1 MPGSSNV
8 LEQVKQFW
16 ASRTGFQK
24 GLLLGGAGVTA
35 LMLTL
40 FVRLIGSPDYKPLY
54 QDLDPADAQSLATQ
68 LDSQNIP
75 HQLSADG
82 KTVSVPVDKLDAA
95 RMMTATQGQPHS
107 GRMGFELFDK
117 MSWGQTEF
125 DEKVAYQRALE
136 GELERTIGTL
146 ADVQQ
151 ARVHL
156 VLPTDSVFLDQ
167 QRSAKAAVIL
177 RLRHNGLSKDAVVA
191 ISRLVSGAVDELKP
205 EDVSIIDA
213 DSERSLGLAHDGPGN
228 DQDEE
233 ARLTDRLINTLE
245 PVVGTNA
252 IRASVNV
259 DFDEASTDEN
269 DEKYDPASSAL
280 LSMQRTEDVAGGSPV
295 AGGVPGIS
303 SNVPTAKPP
312 QPAQPAKSAKPG
324 AQPTTPPTAQTSA
337 TASSP
342 SQSSKTESAQYG
354 VNKTVTH
361 TITPAGGIRRISAA
375 LLVDDL
381 IVRTTDKKGKVTV
394 TRQKRSQDELNKIQ
408 ELAEAA
414 IGFDAKRGDTIS
426 VQNLSFDG
434 DATATD
440 LPAPNLVS
448 EVQKTVSDYGSLL
461 RPLTLLALFLMAYVL
476 IIRPV
481 QKHALRQSE
490 LTAGLQ
496 PALASANAQGLPSES
511 MDAIDVGKRAAQL
524 KQQMSEL
531 AKQNPVDTAHAMQSW
546 MREERS

>member
-8 LEQVKQFW
+8 VEQVKQFW
-16 ASRTGFQK
+16 GSRTGLQK
-24 GLLLGGAGVTA
+24 SLLLGGAGATA

-40 FVRLIGSPDYKPLY
+40 FVRLIASPDYKPLY
-54 QDLDPADAQSLATQ
+54 KDLDPADAQALATQ

-75 HQLSADG
+75 HQVSADG
-82 KTVSVPVDKLDAA
+82 KEVSVPADKLDAA

-125 DEKVAYQRALE
+125 DEKVAYQRAME
-136 GELERTIGTL
+136 GELERTIQTL
-146 ADVQQ
+146 ADVEQ

-156 VLPTDSVFLDQ
+156 VLPTDSVFLDR
-167 QRSAKAAVIL
+167 QRNAKAAVIL

-213 DSERSLGLAHDGPGN
+213 DSERSLGLAHDGPGS

-233 ARLTDRLINTLE
+233 ARLTNRLINTLE

-259 DFDEASTDEN
+259 EFDEASTDEN
-269 DEKYDPASSAL
+269 DEKYDPAVSAL
-280 LSMQRTEDVAGGSPV
+280 LTMQRTEDSAGGTPNPS
-295 AGGVPGIS
+295 GVPGTASNIPAAKPAKPAGQAS
-303 SNVPTAKPP
+303 QQNNVPA
-312 QPAQPAKSAKPG
+312 
-324 AQPTTPPTAQTSA
+324 AQTSA
-337 TASSP
+337 ANSSP
-342 SQSSKTESAQYG
+342 TQSSKTESAQYG
-354 VNKTVTH
+354 VNKTIIH
-361 TITPAGGIRRISAA
+361 TITPAGAIRRISAA
-375 LLVDDL
+375 LLVDDTL
-381 IVRTTDKKGKVTV
+381 VKTTDNKGKVKV
-394 TRQKRSQDELNKIQ
+394 TRQKRSQDELNRIQ

-426 VQNLSFDG
+426 VQNLSFDSG
-434 DATATD
+434 ATDSD
-440 LPAPNLVS
+440 LPAPNLAS
-448 EVQKTVSDYGSLL
+448 EVQKTVSDYSSLL
-461 RPLTLLALFLMAYVL
+461 RPLSLLGLFLLAYLLV
-476 IIRPV
+476 IRPV
-481 QKHALRQSE
+481 QKHALRQGE

-496 PALASANAQGLPSES
+496 PALAAPNVQGLSSEATE
-511 MDAIDVGKRAAQL
+511 AIDVGRRAAQL
-524 KQQMSEL
+524 KLQSSEL
-531 AKQNPVDTAHAMQSW
+531 AKQNPVDTARAMQAW

>member
-8 LEQVKQFW
+8 VEQVKQFW
-16 ASRTGFQK
+16 GSRTGLQK
-24 GLLLGGAGVTA
+24 SLLLGGAGTTA

-40 FVRLIGSPDYKPLY
+40 FVRLIASPDYKPLY
-54 QDLDPADAQSLATQ
+54 KDLDPADAQALATQ
-68 LDSQNIP
+68 LDAQNIP
-75 HQLSADG
+75 HQVSADG
-82 KTVSVPVDKLDAA
+82 KEVSVPADKLDAA

-117 MSWGQTEF
+117 MSCGQTEF

-146 ADVQQ
+146 ADVEQ

-156 VLPTDSVFLDQ
+156 VMPTDSVFLDR

-213 DSERSLGLAHDGPGN
+213 DSERSLGLAHDGPGG

-233 ARLTDRLINTLE
+233 ARLTNRLINTLE

-269 DEKYDPASSAL
+269 DEKYDPAVSAL
-280 LSMQRTEDVAGGSPV
+280 LTMQRTEDSAGGTSIPS
-295 AGGVPGIS
+295 GVPGTA
-303 SNVPTAKPP
+303 SNIPAAKP
-312 QPAQPAKSAKPG
+312 AKPAG
-324 AQPTTPPTAQTSA
+324 QTSQQSNTPTAQTSTA
-337 TASSP
+337 TSGP

-354 VNKTVTH
+354 VNKTIIH

-375 LLVDDL
+375 LLVDDT
-381 IVRTTDKKGKVTV
+381 IVKTTDNKGKVTV
-394 TRQKRSQDELNKIQ
+394 TRQKRSQDELNRIQ

-426 VQNLSFDG
+426 VQNLSFDSG
-434 DATATD
+434 STDSD
-440 LPAPNLVS
+440 LPAPNLAS
-448 EVQKTVSDYGSLL
+448 EVQKTVSDYSSLL
-461 RPLTLLALFLMAYVL
+461 RPLSLLGLFLLAYFLV
-476 IIRPV
+476 IRPV
-481 QKHALRQSE
+481 QKHALRQGE

-496 PALASANAQGLPSES
+496 PALAAANVQGLSSEPTE
-511 MDAIDVGKRAAQL
+511 AIDMGRRAAQL
-524 KQQMSEL
+524 KAQSSEL
-531 AKQNPVDTAHAMQSW
+531 AKQNPVDTARAMQTW

>member
-8 LEQVKQFW
+8 VEQVKQFW
-16 ASRTGFQK
+16 GSRTGFQK

-40 FVRLIGSPDYKPLY
+40 FVRLIGTPDYKPLY
-54 QDLDPADAQSLATQ
+54 QDLEPADAQSLATQ

-75 HQLSADG
+75 HQVSADG
-82 KTVSVPVDKLDAA
+82 KTVSVPADKLDAA
-95 RMMTATQGQPHS
+95 RMITATQGQPHS

-136 GELERTIGTL
+136 GELERTIQTL

-156 VLPTDSVFLDQ
+156 VLPTDSVFLDR
-167 QRSAKAAVIL
+167 QRSAKAAVIV

-259 DFDEASTDEN
+259 DFDQASTDEN

-280 LSMQRTEDVAGGSPV
+280 LSVQRTEDSAGGAPV
-295 AGGVPGIS
+295 SSGVPGVA
-303 SNVPTAKPP
+303 SNVPAGKPV
-312 QPAQPAKSAKPG
+312 K
-324 AQPTTPPTAQTSA
+324 PTTPTAQQNNAPGTQTSA
-337 TASSP
+337 TASSS

-354 VNKTVTH
+354 VNKTITH
-361 TITPAGGIRRISAA
+361 TVTPAGGIRRISAA
-375 LLVDDL
+375 LLVDDTV
-381 IVRTTDKKGKVTV
+381 VRTTDNKGKVKI
-394 TRQKRSQDELNKIQ
+394 TRQKRSQDELNRIQ
-408 ELAEAA
+408 ALAEAA

-434 DATATD
+434 DATASD
-440 LPAPNLVS
+440 LPVPNLAS
-448 EVQKTVSDYGSLL
+448 QVQKTVSDYSSLL
-461 RPLTLLALFLMAYVL
+461 RPLSLLCLFLLAYLLV
-476 IIRPV
+476 IRPV

-490 LTAGLQ
+490 LPAGLQ
-496 PALASANAQGLPSES
+496 PALAAANAQGLPSES

-524 KQQMSEL
+524 KLQMSEL

>member
-1 MPGSSNV
+1 MPGSSNGF
-8 LEQVKQFW
+8 EQVKQFW
-16 ASRTGFQK
+16 GSRTGLQK
-24 GLLLGGAGVTA
+24 GLLLGGAGATA

-54 QDLDPADAQSLATQ
+54 KDLDPADAQALATQ
-68 LDSQNIP
+68 LDAQNIP
-75 HQLSADG
+75 HQVSADG
-82 KTVSVPVDKLDAA
+82 KEVSVPADKLDAA
-95 RMMTATQGQPHS
+95 RMLTATQGQPHS

-146 ADVQQ
+146 ADVEQ

-156 VLPTDSVFLDQ
+156 VMPTDSVFLDQ
-167 QRSAKAAVIL
+167 KRSAKAAVIL

-213 DSERSLGLAHDGPGN
+213 DSERSLGLAHDGPGG

-233 ARLTDRLINTLE
+233 ARLTNRLINTLE

-269 DEKYDPASSAL
+269 DEKYDPATSAL
-280 LSMQRTEDVAGGSPV
+280 LTMQRTEDTASSASIPS
-295 AGGVPGIS
+295 GVPGTS
-303 SNVPTAKPP
+303 SNIPAAKP
-312 QPAQPAKSAKPG
+312 AKPAG
-324 AQPTTPPTAQTSA
+324 QTSPQSNTPTTQTSA
-337 TASSP
+337 ANSSP

-354 VNKTVTH
+354 VNKTIIH
-361 TITPAGGIRRISAA
+361 TVTPAGGIRRISAA
-375 LLVDDL
+375 LLVDDT
-381 IVRTTDKKGKVTV
+381 VVKTTDNKGKVKV
-394 TRQKRSQDELNKIQ
+394 TRQKRSQDELNRIQ

-426 VQNLSFDG
+426 VQNLSFDSDSADG
-434 DATATD
+434 D
-440 LPAPNLVS
+440 LPAPTLVS
-448 EVQKTVSDYGSLL
+448 QVQKTVSDYSSLL
-461 RPLTLLALFLMAYVL
+461 RPLSLLGLFLLAYFLV
-476 IIRPV
+476 IRPV
-481 QKHALRQSE
+481 QKQALRQGE

-496 PALASANAQGLPSES
+496 PALAAANVQGLTSEPT
-511 MDAIDVGKRAAQL
+511 DAIDLGRRTAQL
-524 KQQMSEL
+524 KQQSSEL
-531 AKQNPVDTAHAMQSW
+531 AKQNPVDTARAMQAW

>member
-8 LEQVKQFW
+8 VEQVKQFW
-16 ASRTGFQK
+16 GSRTGLQK
-24 GLLLGGAGVTA
+24 SLLLGGAGATA

-40 FVRLIGSPDYKPLY
+40 FVRLIASPDYKPLY
-54 QDLDPADAQSLATQ
+54 KDLDPADAQALATQ

-75 HQLSADG
+75 HQISADG
-82 KTVSVPVDKLDAA
+82 KEVSVPADKLDAA

-156 VLPTDSVFLDQ
+156 VMPTDSVFLDR

-213 DSERSLGLAHDGPGN
+213 DSERSLGLAHDGPGG

-233 ARLTDRLINTLE
+233 ARLTNRLINTLE

-259 DFDEASTDEN
+259 DFVEASTDEN
-269 DEKYDPASSAL
+269 DEKYDPAVSAL
-280 LSMQRTEDVAGGSPV
+280 LTMQRTEDSASGTSIPS
-295 AGGVPGIS
+295 GVPGAS
-303 SNVPTAKPP
+303 SNIPAAKP
-312 QPAQPAKSAKPG
+312 AKPAG
-324 AQPTTPPTAQTSA
+324 QASQPNNAQAAQTSTA
-337 TASSP
+337 TSGP

-354 VNKTVTH
+354 VNKSIIH

-375 LLVDDL
+375 LLVDDT
-381 IVRTTDKKGKVTV
+381 IVRTTDNKGKVKV
-394 TRQKRSQDELNKIQ
+394 TRQKRSQDELNRIQ

-426 VQNLSFDG
+426 VQNLSFDSG
-434 DATATD
+434 STDGD

-448 EVQKTVSDYGSLL
+448 QVQKTVSDYSSLL
-461 RPLTLLALFLMAYVL
+461 RPLSLLGLFLLAYFLV
-476 IIRPV
+476 IRPV
-481 QKHALRQSE
+481 QKQALRQGE
-490 LTAGLQ
+490 LTAGMQ
-496 PALASANAQGLPSES
+496 PALAAANVQGLSSEPTE
-511 MDAIDVGKRAAQL
+511 AIDMGRRAAQL
-524 KQQMSEL
+524 KAQSSEL
-531 AKQNPVDTAHAMQSW
+531 AKQNPVDTARAMQAW
-546 MREERS
+546 MREEPS